1 MSTAK
6 KRSAHGLQHK
16 FQSIKDLLISAKS
29 QLEDPS
35 ATVRPTL
42 VKNLHRVASLAE
54 SFTEQ
59 RPRAGKDCAEFA
71 DGLDQEGAF
80 FPFFR
85 KCPEDDGRAV
95 VAALRLAA
103 FRLVE
108 AGLETKPGIESLLH
122 VLQMASKTGATLSE
136 LGNNDIAGSVLTSAA
151 KFEELLRNAPD
162 PDGTHRQA
170 RARAI
175 VVYFSSRMEAA
186 WKEGNQTVADFMS
199 SKITDDDQRL
209 ALLPPHDRTLLAT
222 KFHGIGRAI
231 LKSHATSDN
240 NGAKP
245 ADAVV
250 WLQKAFT
257 MADQLDDSAISG
269 VPQLKVVYILAIQ
282 FVFCALDPTVA
293 AQEAYAAR
301 AYFLSGS
308 YDRAE
313 ATLEELVPSIDSS
326 DDPASSEYQ
335 ELRWLRLAIL
345 KRRKAGEPALL
356 DAFKSI
362 IDHMELTE
370 SRITDVLQDL
380 RTISHQHALVT
391 AVNQHCLKRALA
403 CPDRS
408 CGHVDRLLLS
418 LIVHCSKDEDHARA
432 MAAIDSTFTSIYEAD
447 YELPSVP
454 ATACLTLLWQ
464 YGDRHYHAKRWSDA
478 ADWFIAG
485 SHKLFRKNCP
495 ASSSKCHRKAA
506 LCYIE
511 HREYA
516 KASAVIRRCPI
527 TEAATN
533 YVIFLTAVHQGID
546 DEAIRAVQDMMKSPD
561 FDRKMLLLATQI
573 SHESQNRRILLAALE
588 ALLKTLKLSKSG
600 ETVLEA
606 MSLLRCIIKLV
617 LRLLTEPAADKPIL
631 IGTMVEHFQTAKILI
646 EAANTQKALNLITK
660 DVSWLWRTA
669 FNCAV
674 QGCSEW
680 EGSGC
685 EERISDLFDIA
696 RDLLETCCQASS
708 TSPVDVDAEVYLHL
722 IIASFSG
729 VSGRIFALRQSREPD
744 SETNIN
750 VRSLSLIF
758 FRVFPLS
765 GPGTRDKKARIR
777 DISSEIRTCRE
788 RVEEIQGKGVITD
801 ENDMVRVGYFLHTL
815 RVFEVE
821 MLVRL
826 GEWEAVGRVV
836 GDTVKA
842 GPLVASTY
850 EAIADILWMRK
861 DCPIN
866 VLYVGL
872 ESILRASLDHNS
884 LSIDKFSRWLRALCT
899 IMIARNDRLKAIG
912 YIEQAVGVIEGS
924 AGSDEPY
931 PMDERFWLLST
942 AYNVGFEC
950 LESSA
955 FDEAK
960 RWFESS
966 TVICRY
972 VPGGKERAEKISDT
986 YMRLLERCANG

>member
-6 KRSAHGLQHK
+6 KRSARGVFEAIQ
-16 FQSIKDLLISAKS
+16 DLLTRAKS
-29 QLEDPS
+29 QLDDPS
-35 ATVRPTL
+35 QHAAL
-42 VKNLHRVASLAE
+42 VQDLHQVASLAE
-54 SFTEQ
+54 SFTDQ
-59 RPRAGKDCAEFA
+59 RPQELA
-71 DGLDQEGAF
+71 DVLDQEGVNLWNI
-80 FPFFR
+80 
-85 KCPEDDGRAV
+85 CSLVDGRAV

-108 AGLETKPGIESLLH
+108 AGLEPKPGIESLLH

-136 LGNNDIAGSVLTSAA
+136 LGNIDGAGCVLTSAA

-175 VVYFSSRMEAA
+175 VVYFSSRMDAA
-186 WKEGNQTVADFMS
+186 WKEGNHTLADFMS
-199 SKITDDDQRL
+199 SKITHDDQRL

-222 KFHGIGRAI
+222 KFHAIGRAI

-240 NGAKP
+240 NGTKP

-257 MADQLDDSAISG
+257 MADQLDDSAVSG
-269 VPQLKVVYILAIQ
+269 VPQLKISMLRT
-282 FVFCALDPTVA
+282 L
-293 AQEAYAAR
+293 AR

-308 YDRAE
+308 YDSAE
-313 ATLEELVPSIDSS
+313 ATLDELVPSIDSS
-326 DDPASSEYQ
+326 DHPASSEYQ

-345 KRRKAGEPALL
+345 KRRKAGDPAVL
-356 DAFKSI
+356 DGQHDHTDALVISNPFAGPDNLFRLAFKSI
-362 IDHMELTE
+362 IDHMEFTE

-408 CGHVDRLLLS
+408 SGHVGRLLLS
-418 LIVHCSKDEDHARA
+418 LIVHCSKDEGHARA
-432 MAAIDSTFTSIYEAD
+432 MAALDAAFTSIHEAD

-478 ADWFIAG
+478 ADWFVAG
-485 SHKLFRKNCP
+485 SHGLFWERCP
-495 ASSSKCHRKAA
+495 GSSAKCLRKAA

-516 KASAVIRRCPI
+516 RASAVIRRCPI
-527 TEAATN
+527 TEAATH

-546 DEAIRAVQDMMKSPD
+546 DEAIRAVHSMMQSAD
-561 FDRKMLLLATQI
+561 FDRKMLLLATQV
-573 SHESQNRRILLAALE
+573 SHASANRRILLAALE
-588 ALLKTLKLSKSG
+588 ALLKTLKLAKGG

-606 MSLLRCIIKLV
+606 MALLRCIIKLV
-617 LRLLTEPAADKPIL
+617 LRLLTEPAADKPVL
-631 IGTMVEHFQTAKILI
+631 IGTMVEHFRTAKILI
-646 EAANTQKALNLITK
+646 EAANAQKALNLIRK

-680 EGSGC
+680 EC

-696 RDLLETCCQASS
+696 RDLLETCCEASS

-729 VSGRIFALRQSREPD
+729 VSGRVFALRQSREPD
-744 SETNIN
+744 SDSETNIIMN
-750 VRSLSLIF
+750 A
-758 FRVFPLS
+758 RV
-765 GPGTRDKKARIR
+765 R

-801 ENDMVRVGYFLHTL
+801 ENDVVRIGYFLHTL

-821 MLVRL
+821 VLVRL

-836 GDTVKA
+836 EDTVKA
-842 GPLVASTY
+842 GPLAASTY
-850 EAIADILWMRK
+850 EAIADILWVRK

-866 VLYVGL
+866 ILYVGL
-872 ESILRASLDHNS
+872 EAILRASLDHSS

-899 IMIARNDRLKAIG
+899 IMIARNDRLKAVG
-912 YIEQAVGVIEGS
+912 YVEQAVGVIEGS
-924 AGSDEPY
+924 VGGDEPY

-986 YMRLLERCANG
+986 YTRLLERCSTG

>member
-6 KRSAHGLQHK
+6 KRSAQQT
-16 FQSIKDLLISAKS
+16 FQSIKDLLIGAKS
-29 QLEDPS
+29 QLDDTSP
-35 ATVRPTL
+35 AVRPSL

-59 RPRAGKDCAEFA
+59 RPRNCAELA
-71 DGLDQEGAF
+71 DGLDQEGVNLWNISSLV
-80 FPFFR
+80 R

-108 AGLETKPGIESLLH
+108 AGLEPKPGIESLLH

-136 LGNNDIAGSVLTSAA
+136 LGNIDIAGSVLTSAA

-175 VVYFSSRMEAA
+175 VVYFSSRMEAVGFLPAMPTQPVLIILPFQA
-186 WKEGNQTVADFMS
+186 WKEGNHTVADFMS
-199 SKITDDDQRL
+199 TKITDDDQRL

-222 KFHGIGRAI
+222 KFHGIGKAI
-231 LKSHATSDN
+231 LKSHATPDN
-240 NGAKP
+240 NGTKP

-257 MADQLDDSAISG
+257 MADQLDDSAVSG
-269 VPQLKVVYILAIQ
+269 VPQLKISMLRT
-282 FVFCALDPTVA
+282 L
-293 AQEAYAAR
+293 AR

-345 KRRKAGEPALL
+345 KRRKAGDPALL

-391 AVNQHCLKRALA
+391 AVNQHCLKRAVA

-432 MAAIDSTFTSIYEAD
+432 LAAIDSTFTSICEAD

-485 SHKLFRKNCP
+485 SHKLFRENCP
-495 ASSSKCHRKAA
+495 TSSSKCHRKAA

-527 TEAATN
+527 TEAATH

-546 DEAIRAVQDMMKSPD
+546 DEAIRAVQDMMKSQD

-573 SHESQNRRILLAALE
+573 SHESENRRILLAALE
-588 ALLKTLKLSKSG
+588 ALLKTLKLSKGG

-646 EAANTQKALNLITK
+646 EAANAQKALNLITK

-744 SETNIN
+744 SETNMN
-750 VRSLSLIF
+750 VRRPFFPFIF
-758 FRVFPLS
+758 PCFPPYL
-765 GPGTRDKKARIR
+765 D
-777 DISSEIRTCRE
+777 
-788 RVEEIQGKGVITD
+788 
-801 ENDMVRVGYFLHTL
+801 
-815 RVFEVE
+815 
-821 MLVRL
+821 
-826 GEWEAVGRVV
+826 
-836 GDTVKA
+836 
-842 GPLVASTY
+842 LVA
-850 EAIADILWMRK
+850 R
-861 DCPIN
+861 
-866 VLYVGL
+866 
-872 ESILRASLDHNS
+872 
-884 LSIDKFSRWLRALCT
+884 
-899 IMIARNDRLKAIG
+899 
-912 YIEQAVGVIEGS
+912 
-924 AGSDEPY
+924 
-931 PMDERFWLLST
+931 
-942 AYNVGFEC
+942 
-950 LESSA
+950 
-955 FDEAK
+955 
-960 RWFESS
+960 
-966 TVICRY
+966 
-972 VPGGKERAEKISDT
+972 
-986 YMRLLERCANG
+986 

>member
-6 KRSAHGLQHK
+6 KRSAQQT
-16 FQSIKDLLISAKS
+16 FQSIKDLLIGAKS
-29 QLEDPS
+29 QLDDTSP
-35 ATVRPTL
+35 AVRPSL

-59 RPRAGKDCAEFA
+59 TPRNCAELA

-80 FPFFR
+80 FSILLVR

-108 AGLETKPGIESLLH
+108 AGLEPKPGIESLLH

-136 LGNNDIAGSVLTSAA
+136 LGNIDIAGSVLTSAA

-186 WKEGNQTVADFMS
+186 WKEGNHTVADFMS

-222 KFHGIGRAI
+222 KFHGIGKAI
-231 LKSHATSDN
+231 LKSHATPDN
-240 NGAKP
+240 NGTKP

-257 MADQLDDSAISG
+257 MADQLDDSAVSG
-269 VPQLKVVYILAIQ
+269 VPQLKVVYSLRYS
-282 FVFCALDPTVA
+282 VPTLTMTVA
-293 AQEAYAAR
+293 AKEAYAAR

-313 ATLEELVPSIDSS
+313 ATLDELVPSIDSS

-345 KRRKAGEPALL
+345 KRRKAGDPALL

-432 MAAIDSTFTSIYEAD
+432 MAAIDSTFTSICEAD

-485 SHKLFRKNCP
+485 SHKLFRENCP
-495 ASSSKCHRKAA
+495 TSSSKCHRKAA

-527 TEAATN
+527 TEAATH

-546 DEAIRAVQDMMKSPD
+546 DEAIRAVQDMMKSQD

-573 SHESQNRRILLAALE
+573 SHESENRRILLAALE
-588 ALLKTLKLSKSG
+588 ALLKTLKLSKGG

-646 EAANTQKALNLITK
+646 EAANAQKALNLITK

-744 SETNIN
+744 SETNMN
-750 VRSLSLIF
+750 
-758 FRVFPLS
+758 
-765 GPGTRDKKARIR
+765 ARIR
-777 DISSEIRTCRE
+777 DISSEIKICRE

-801 ENDMVRVGYFLHTL
+801 ENDLARVGYFLHTL

-842 GPLVASTY
+842 GPLAASTY
-850 EAIADILWMRK
+850 EAIADILWVRK

-866 VLYVGL
+866 ILYVGL

-899 IMIARNDRLKAIG
+899 IMIARNDRLKAVG
-912 YIEQAVGVIEGS
+912 YVEQAVGVIEGS
-924 AGSDEPY
+924 VGSDEVSG
-931 PMDERFWLLST
+931 L
-942 AYNVGFEC
+942 
-950 LESSA
+950 
-955 FDEAK
+955 
-960 RWFESS
+960 WFHGVVNPSPPPPPRS
-966 TVICRY
+966 LTPWTSVSGY
-972 VPGGKERAEKISDT
+972 
-986 YMRLLERCANG
+986 

>member
-6 KRSAHGLQHK
+6 KRSVQQT
-16 FQSIKDLLISAKS
+16 FQSIKDLLIGAKS
-29 QLEDPS
+29 QLDDTS
-35 ATVRPTL
+35 QRPTL

-54 SFTEQ
+54 SFTEE
-59 RPRAGKDCAEFA
+59 RPRNCAELA
-71 DGLDQEGAF
+71 DGLDQEGVNLWNISSLV
-80 FPFFR
+80 R

-108 AGLETKPGIESLLH
+108 AGLEPKPGIESLLH

-136 LGNNDIAGSVLTSAA
+136 LGNIDIAGSVLTSAA

-186 WKEGNQTVADFMS
+186 WKEGNHTVADFMA
-199 SKITDDDQRL
+199 SKIADDDQRL

-222 KFHGIGRAI
+222 KFHSIGRAI

-240 NGAKP
+240 NGTKP

-257 MADQLDDSAISG
+257 MADQLDDSAVSG
-269 VPQLKVVYILAIQ
+269 VPQLKISMLRT
-282 FVFCALDPTVA
+282 L
-293 AQEAYAAR
+293 AR

-313 ATLEELVPSIDSS
+313 ATLDELVPSIDSS

-345 KRRKAGEPALL
+345 KRRKAGDPALL

-432 MAAIDSTFTSIYEAD
+432 MAAIDSTFTSICEAD

-485 SHKLFRKNCP
+485 SHKLFRENCP
-495 ASSSKCHRKAA
+495 TSSSKCHRKAA

-527 TEAATN
+527 TEAATH

-546 DEAIRAVQDMMKSPD
+546 DEAIRAVQDMMKSQD

-573 SHESQNRRILLAALE
+573 SHESENRRILLAALE
-588 ALLKTLKLSKSG
+588 ALLKTLKLSKGG

-617 LRLLTEPAADKPIL
+617 LRLLTEPAADKPVL

-646 EAANTQKALNLITK
+646 EAANAQKALNLITK

-708 TSPVDVDAEVYLHL
+708 ASPVDVDAEVYLHL

-744 SETNIN
+744 SETNMN
-750 VRSLSLIF
+750 
-758 FRVFPLS
+758 
-765 GPGTRDKKARIR
+765 ARIR
-777 DISSEIRTCRE
+777 DISSEIKICRE

-801 ENDMVRVGYFLHTL
+801 ENDLVRVGYFLHTL

-842 GPLVASTY
+842 GLLAASTY
-850 EAIADILWMRK
+850 EAIADILWVRK

-866 VLYVGL
+866 ILYVGL

-899 IMIARNDRLKAIG
+899 IMIARNDRLKAVG
-912 YIEQAVGVIEGS
+912 YVEQAVGVIEGS
-924 AGSDEPY
+924 IGSDEPY

-986 YMRLLERCANG
+986 YTRLLERCSTG

>member
-6 KRSAHGLQHK
+6 KRSAHGLQQI
-16 FQSIKDLLISAKS
+16 FQSIKDLLISTKS
-29 QLEDPS
+29 QLDDPK
-35 ATVRPTL
+35 AAVRPTL

-59 RPRAGKDCAEFA
+59 RPRASKDCAELA
-71 DGLDQEGAF
+71 DGLDQEGVNLWNISSLV
-80 FPFFR
+80 R

-95 VAALRLAA
+95 VVALRLAA

-108 AGLETKPGIESLLH
+108 AGLEPKPGIECVYPGCFPCCVAYPLLALLH

-136 LGNNDIAGSVLTSAA
+136 LGNNDMAGSVLTSAA

-186 WKEGNQTVADFMS
+186 WKEGNHTVADFMS

-240 NGAKP
+240 NGTKP

-269 VPQLKVVYILAIQ
+269 VPQLKISMLRT
-282 FVFCALDPTVA
+282 L
-293 AQEAYAAR
+293 AR

-313 ATLEELVPSIDSS
+313 ATLDELVPSIDSS

-345 KRRKAGEPALL
+345 KRRKAGDPALL

-408 CGHVDRLLLS
+408 SGHVDRLLLS

-432 MAAIDSTFTSIYEAD
+432 MAAIDSTFTSICEAD

-485 SHKLFRKNCP
+485 SHKLFRENCP
-495 ASSSKCHRKAA
+495 TSSSKCHRKAA

-527 TEAATN
+527 TEAATH

-573 SHESQNRRILLAALE
+573 SHESENRRILLAALE
-588 ALLKTLKLSKSG
+588 ALLKTLKLSKGG

-646 EAANTQKALNLITK
+646 EAANAQKALNLISK

-750 VRSLSLIF
+750 
-758 FRVFPLS
+758 
-765 GPGTRDKKARIR
+765 ARIR
-777 DISSEIRTCRE
+777 DISSEIKTCRE

-801 ENDMVRVGYFLHTL
+801 ENDLVRVGYFLHTL

-842 GPLVASTY
+842 GPLAASTY
-850 EAIADILWMRK
+850 EAIADILWVRK

-866 VLYVGL
+866 ILYVGL

-912 YIEQAVGVIEGS
+912 YVEQAVGVIEGS
-924 AGSDEPY
+924 IGSDEPY

-972 VPGGKERAEKISDT
+972 VPGGKERAEKV
-986 YMRLLERCANG
+986 CF

>member
-1 MSTAK
+1 LT
-6 KRSAHGLQHK
+6 RLL
-16 FQSIKDLLISAKS
+16 DLLTRAKS
-29 QLEDPS
+29 QLDDPS
-35 ATVRPTL
+35 QRASL
-42 VKNLHRVASLAE
+42 VQNLHRVASLAE

-59 RPRAGKDCAEFA
+59 RPRDCAELA
-71 DGLDQEGAF
+71 DGLDQEGANHLQM
-80 FPFFR
+80 PR
-85 KCPEDDGRAV
+85 IEGVNLWNISSLVREDDGRAV

-108 AGLETKPGIESLLH
+108 AGLEPKPGIESYPLLALLH

-136 LGNNDIAGSVLTSAA
+136 LGNIDRAGGVLTSAA

-170 RARAI
+170 RTRAI

-186 WKEGNQTVADFMS
+186 WKEGNHTVADFMS

-222 KFHGIGRAI
+222 KFHGIGKAI

-240 NGAKP
+240 NGTKP
-245 ADAVV
+245 ADAVG

-257 MADQLDDSAISG
+257 MADQLDDSAMSG
-269 VPQLKVVYILAIQ
+269 LPQLKVV
-282 FVFCALDPTVA
+282 VVA

-313 ATLEELVPSIDSS
+313 ATLDELVPSIDSS

-345 KRRKAGEPALL
+345 KRRKAGDPALL

-362 IDHMELTE
+362 IDHMEVTE

-380 RTISHQHALVT
+380 RTISHQQLVALVT

-403 CPDRS
+403 CPDRE

-418 LIVHCSKDEDHARA
+418 LIVHCSKDEVHARA
-432 MAAIDSTFTSIYEAD
+432 MAAIDATFTSICEAE

-485 SHKLFRKNCP
+485 SHRLFRETCP
-495 ASSSKCHRKAA
+495 GSSGKCHRKAA

-527 TEAATN
+527 TEAATH

-546 DEAIRAVQDMMKSPD
+546 DEAIRAVYDMMKSPD
-561 FDRKMLLLATQI
+561 FSRKMLLLATQI
-573 SHESQNRRILLAALE
+573 SHESANRRILLAALE
-588 ALLKTLKLSKSG
+588 ALLKTLKLAKGG

-606 MSLLRCIIKLV
+606 MALLRCIIKLV
-617 LRLLTEPAADKPIL
+617 LRLLTEPAADKPVL
-631 IGTMVEHFQTAKILI
+631 IGTMVEHFRTAKILI
-646 EAANTQKALNLITK
+646 EAANAQKALNLISK
-660 DVSWLWRTA
+660 DISWLWRTA

-744 SETNIN
+744 SETNMN
-750 VRSLSLIF
+750 
-758 FRVFPLS
+758 
-765 GPGTRDKKARIR
+765 ARIR
-777 DISSEIRTCRE
+777 DISSEIKTCRE

-801 ENDMVRVGYFLHTL
+801 ENDVVRVGYFLHTL

-842 GPLVASTY
+842 GPLAASTY
-850 EAIADILWMRK
+850 EAIADILWVRK

-866 VLYVGL
+866 ILYVGL

-899 IMIARNDRLKAIG
+899 IMIARNDRLKAVG
-912 YIEQAVGVIEGS
+912 YVEQAVGVIEGS
-924 AGSDEPY
+924 VGGDEPY

-972 VPGGKERAEKISDT
+972 VPGGKERAEKV
-986 YMRLLERCANG
+986 CF

>member
-1 MSTAK
+1 
-6 KRSAHGLQHK
+6 
-16 FQSIKDLLISAKS
+16 DLLTRAKS
-29 QLEDPS
+29 QLDDPS
-35 ATVRPTL
+35 QRTAL
-42 VKNLHRVASLAE
+42 VQNLHRVASLAE
-54 SFTEQ
+54 SFTDQ
-59 RPRAGKDCAEFA
+59 RPRDCAELA
-71 DGLDQEGAF
+71 DGLDQEGVNLWNISSLVT
-80 FPFFR
+80 
-85 KCPEDDGRAV
+85 DDGRAV

-108 AGLETKPGIESLLH
+108 AGLELKPGIESYPLLALLH

-136 LGNNDIAGSVLTSAA
+136 LGNIDRAGGVLTSAA

-186 WKEGNQTVADFMS
+186 WKEGNHTVADFMS
-199 SKITDDDQRL
+199 NKITDDDQRL
-209 ALLPPHDRTLLAT
+209 ALLPPHDRTLLAS
-222 KFHGIGRAI
+222 KFHAIGRAI
-231 LKSHATSDN
+231 LKSHAHATSDN
-240 NGAKP
+240 NGNGTKP
-245 ADAVV
+245 ADAVG

-257 MADQLDDSAISG
+257 MADQLDASAVSVSYSHAMCYQISMLRTLG
-269 VPQLKVVYILAIQ
+269 L
-282 FVFCALDPTVA
+282 
-293 AQEAYAAR
+293 

-313 ATLEELVPSIDSS
+313 ATLDELVPGIDSS

-345 KRRKAGEPALL
+345 KRRKAGDPALL

-362 IDHMELTE
+362 IDHMEMTE
-370 SRITDVLQDL
+370 ERITDVLQDL
-380 RTISHQHALVT
+380 RTISHQQLVALVT
-391 AVNQHCLKRALA
+391 AVNQHCLKRALGRER
-403 CPDRS
+403 D
-408 CGHVDRLLLS
+408 GHGHIGRLVLS
-418 LIVHCSKDEDHARA
+418 LIVHCSKDEVHPRA
-432 MAAIDSTFTSIYEAD
+432 MKAIEAAFTSICEAE

-485 SHKLFRKNCP
+485 GHRLFRGTSP
-495 ASSSKCHRKAA
+495 GSEGKCCRKAA
-506 LCYIE
+506 LCYVE
-511 HREYA
+511 KGEYA
-516 KASAVIRRCPI
+516 KAQAVIRRCPGD
-527 TEAATN
+527 EAATN
-533 YVIFLTAVHQGID
+533 YVVFLIAVKQGID
-546 DEAIRAVQDMMKSPD
+546 DEAIRAVQDMIKSPD
-561 FDRKMLLLATQI
+561 FSRKMLLLATQV
-573 SHESQNRRILLAALE
+573 SHESANKRILLAALE
-588 ALLKTLKLSKSG
+588 ALLKTLKLKSEG
-600 ETVLEA
+600 EPVLEA
-606 MSLLRCIIKLV
+606 MALLRCIIKLV
-617 LRLLTEPAADKPIL
+617 LRLLTEPAADKLVL
-631 IGTMVEHFQTAKILI
+631 IGTMVEHFRTAKILI
-646 EAANTQKALNLITK
+646 EAANAQKALNLITK
-660 DVSWLWRTA
+660 DISWLWRTA

-696 RDLLETCCQASS
+696 RDVSNRASS

-744 SETNIN
+744 SDSETQTNMNI
-750 VRSLSLIF
+750 
-758 FRVFPLS
+758 
-765 GPGTRDKKARIR
+765 RIR
-777 DISSEIRTCRE
+777 DISSEIKSCRE

-801 ENDMVRVGYFLHTL
+801 ENDVVRVGYFLHTL

-836 GDTVKA
+836 ADTVKA
-842 GPLVASTY
+842 GPLAASTY
-850 EAIADILWMRK
+850 EAIADILWVRK

-866 VLYVGL
+866 ILYVGL

-899 IMIARNDRLKAIG
+899 IMIARNDRLKAVG
-912 YIEQAVGVIEGS
+912 YVEQAVGVIEGS
-924 AGSDEPY
+924 VGGDEPY

-972 VPGGKERAEKISDT
+972 VPGGKERAEKV
-986 YMRLLERCANG
+986 CF

>member
-1 MSTAK
+1 
-6 KRSAHGLQHK
+6 
-16 FQSIKDLLISAKS
+16 DLLISAKS
-29 QLEDPS
+29 QLDDTSP
-35 ATVRPTL
+35 AVRPTL

-59 RPRAGKDCAEFA
+59 RPRDCAELA

-80 FPFFR
+80 FPFCWHIIYKSIEGVNLWNISSLVR

-108 AGLETKPGIESLLH
+108 AGLEPKPGIESYPLLALLH

-136 LGNNDIAGSVLTSAA
+136 LGNIDIAGSVLTSAA

-186 WKEGNQTVADFMS
+186 WKEGNHTVADFMA
-199 SKITDDDQRL
+199 SKITGVNNDS
-209 ALLPPHDRTLLAT
+209 LPLVHINYQRTLLAT
-222 KFHGIGRAI
+222 KFHGIGKAI

-240 NGAKP
+240 NGTKP

-257 MADQLDDSAISG
+257 MADQLDDSAVSG
-269 VPQLKVVYILAIQ
+269 VPQLKV
-282 FVFCALDPTVA
+282 TVA

-313 ATLEELVPSIDSS
+313 ATLDELVPSIDSS

-345 KRRKAGEPALL
+345 KRRKAGDPALL

-403 CPDRS
+403 YPDRS

-432 MAAIDSTFTSIYEAD
+432 MAAIDSTFTSICEAD

-485 SHKLFRKNCP
+485 SHKLFRENCP
-495 ASSSKCHRKAA
+495 TSNSKCHRKAA

-527 TEAATN
+527 TEAATH

-546 DEAIRAVQDMMKSPD
+546 DEAIRAVQDMMKSQD

-573 SHESQNRRILLAALE
+573 SHESENRRILLAALE
-588 ALLKTLKLSKSG
+588 ALLKTLKLSKGG

-646 EAANTQKALNLITK
+646 EAANAQKALNLITK

-708 TSPVDVDAEVYLHL
+708 ASPVDVDAEVYLHL

-729 VSGRIFALRQSREPD
+729 VSGRSEPFPFYF
-744 SETNIN
+744 S
-750 VRSLSLIF
+750 
-758 FRVFPLS
+758 VFSPLS

-777 DISSEIRTCRE
+777 DISSEINTCRE

-801 ENDMVRVGYFLHTL
+801 ENDLVRVGYFLHTL

-842 GPLVASTY
+842 GPLAASTY
-850 EAIADILWMRK
+850 EAIADILWVRK

-866 VLYVGL
+866 STKTNQ
-872 ESILRASLDHNS
+872 SILRASLDHNS

-899 IMIARNDRLKAIG
+899 IMIARNDRLKAVG
-912 YIEQAVGVIEGS
+912 YVEQAVGVIEGS
-924 AGSDEPY
+924 VGSDEPY

-972 VPGGKERAEKISDT
+972 VPGGKERAEKV
-986 YMRLLERCANG
+986 CF

>member
-6 KRSAHGLQHK
+6 KRSALGV
-16 FQSIKDLLISAKS
+16 FQAIQDVLTAAKA
-29 QLEDPS
+29 QLDDPTP
-35 ATVRPTL
+35 AVRLSL
-42 VKNLHRVASLAE
+42 VTDLHRVASLAE
-54 SFTEQ
+54 SL
-59 RPRAGKDCAEFA
+59 RPRDCPELA
-71 DGLDQEGAF
+71 DGLDQEGVNLWNISSLVDA
-80 FPFFR
+80 
-85 KCPEDDGRAV
+85 RAV

-108 AGLETKPGIESLLH
+108 AGLEPNPGIESLLH

-136 LGNNDIAGSVLTSAA
+136 QGNIDIAGSVLTSAA

-186 WKEGNQTVADFMS
+186 WREGNHTVADFMS
-199 SKITDDDQRL
+199 SKITHDDQRL

-222 KFHGIGRAI
+222 KFHSIGKAI

-240 NGAKP
+240 NGTKP

-257 MADQLDDSAISG
+257 MADQLNDSALSG
-269 VPQLKVVYILAIQ
+269 VPQLKISMLRT
-282 FVFCALDPTVA
+282 L
-293 AQEAYAAR
+293 AR

-313 ATLEELVPSIDSS
+313 ATLDELVPSIDSS

-345 KRRKAGEPALL
+345 KRRKAGDPALL

-408 CGHVDRLLLS
+408 CDRLLLS
-418 LIVHCSKDEDHARA
+418 LIVHCSKDEVHARA
-432 MAAIDSTFTSIYEAD
+432 MAAIDATFTSICEAD
-447 YELPSVP
+447 YQLPSVP

-485 SHKLFRKNCP
+485 SHRLFRESCP
-495 ASSSKCHRKAA
+495 ASSPKS
-506 LCYIE
+506 
-511 HREYA
+511 
-516 KASAVIRRCPI
+516 SAVIRRCPI
-527 TEAATN
+527 TEAATH
-533 YVIFLTAVHQGID
+533 YVIFLTAVHQ
-546 DEAIRAVQDMMKSPD
+546 AIRAVQDMMKSPD
-561 FDRKMLLLATQI
+561 FDRKMLLLATQV
-573 SHESQNRRILLAALE
+573 SHESENRRILLAALE
-588 ALLKTLKLSKSG
+588 ALLKTLKLSKGG
-600 ETVLEA
+600 ETVVEA
-606 MSLLRCIIKLV
+606 MSLLR
-617 LRLLTEPAADKPIL
+617 PIL

-646 EAANTQKALNLITK
+646 EAANAQKALNLISK

-680 EGSGC
+680 EG

-696 RDLLETCCQASS
+696 RDASS

-729 VSGRIFALRQSREPD
+729 
-744 SETNIN
+744 
-750 VRSLSLIF
+750 
-758 FRVFPLS
+758 
-765 GPGTRDKKARIR
+765 ARIR
-777 DISSEIRTCRE
+777 DMSSEIKTCRE

-801 ENDMVRVGYFLHTL
+801 ENDLARVGYFLHTL

-842 GPLVASTY
+842 GPLAASTY
-850 EAIADILWMRK
+850 EAIADILWVSK

-866 VLYVGL
+866 
-872 ESILRASLDHNS
+872 STLDHSS

-899 IMIARNDRLKAIG
+899 IMIARNDRLKAVG
-912 YIEQAVGVIEGS
+912 YVEQAVGVIEGS
-924 AGSDEPY
+924 VGSDEPY

-950 LESSA
+950 LESDFLFLSSA

-972 VPGGKERAEKISDT
+972 VPGGKERAEKVSD
-986 YMRLLERCANG
+986 L